1 MLGLNMGLD
10 FCIRGNRA
18 SYKGNDALVLYHE
31 WSFSVRFNFYQKN
44 NQSEF
49 FLKKIKN
56 GSNRFGSIFSI
67 FGSVWLG
74 FGLVFSGFDL
84 VFSIWL
90 VFFPV
95 LLGFFFVWARFG
107 FFLFFAYKTE
117 PVGFFKILISLIGFF
132 LQFGFFGYFFPG
144 FFGFFIFLLTSMLY
158 GINCSYNEHLTWWW

>member
-1 MLGLNMGLD
+1 MLGLNMDLD

-18 SYKGNDALVLYHE
+18 SYKDNDALVLYHE

-49 FLKKIKN
+49 FLKKSKMVQT
-56 GSNRFGSIFSI
+56 GLARFFLFLAQ
-67 FGSVWLG
+67 FGLVLAWFFLVLTWFFL
-74 FGLVFSGFDL
+74 FGLVFFQFCS
-84 VFSIWL
+84 V
-90 VFFPV
+90 
-95 LLGFFFVWARFG
+95 FFVWARFG

-144 FFGFFIFLLTSMLY
+144 FLGFFIFLLTSMLY
-158 GINCSYNEHLTWWW
+158 GINCSYHEHLTWWW